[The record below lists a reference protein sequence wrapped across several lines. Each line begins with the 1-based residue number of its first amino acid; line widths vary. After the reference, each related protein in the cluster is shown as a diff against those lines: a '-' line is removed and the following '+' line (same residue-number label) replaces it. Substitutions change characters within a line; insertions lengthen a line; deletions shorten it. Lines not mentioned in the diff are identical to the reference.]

1 MAWTK
6 TTAVISN
13 NISLTAGGGPT
24 TSSSQDT
31 TTTGVKHI
39 YLKITNGATGPAVA
53 ASALVQSSA
62 DNSNFYDFYTF
73 TGGTGNNEVKSVSFQ
88 LMAPIQYI
96 RVVWTHGTTGSAITA
111 RAEVSQISEW
121 ANSLT
126 GSGAT
131 SNQCADA
138 SNTSLRTNLYNE
150 VATSFAQAQTSVG
163 TSAVQLAS
171 NTATKGVLVKAK
183 NANTGI
189 VYVGNS
195 SDVTTSTGFELGAGE
210 KVFVQVDDSNKI
222 YCIASAA
229 SQSVTF
235 MVS

>member
-39 YLKITNGATGPAVA
+39 YLKLTNGATGPAVP
-53 ASALVQSSA
+53 ASATVQSSA

-73 TGGTGNNEVKSVSFQ
+73 TGGTGNNEVKSISFQ
-88 LMAPIQYI
+88 LMAPVQYI
-96 RVVWTHGTTGSAITA
+96 RVVWTHGSTGSAITA
-111 RAEVSQISEW
+111 RAEISQVSEW

-126 GSGAT
+126 GSSAT
-131 SNQCADA
+131 SNACADN

-150 VATSFAQAQTSVG
+150 IGTSFAHNQTSVG

-171 NTATKGVLVKAK
+171 NTSTKGVLVKAK
-183 NANTGI
+183 STNTGI
-189 VYVGNS
+189 IYVGNS
-195 SDVTTSTGFELGAGE
+195 SGVTSSTGFELLAGE
-210 KVFVQVDDSNKI
+210 AVLVPVNNSNLI
-222 YCIASAA
+222 YCIASAS
-229 SQSVTF
+229 SQAVCLLVT
-235 MVS
+235 